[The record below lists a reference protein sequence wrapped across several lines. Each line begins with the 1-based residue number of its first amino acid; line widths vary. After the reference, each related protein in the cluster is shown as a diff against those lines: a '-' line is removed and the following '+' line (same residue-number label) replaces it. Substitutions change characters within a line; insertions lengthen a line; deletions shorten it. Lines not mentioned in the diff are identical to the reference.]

1 MPLPDLFLQELK
13 ARTDMAELV
22 ASYVN
27 LRRSGRNLVG
37 LCPFHHEKTP
47 SFNVY
52 PENGS
57 FYCFGCGVGGDVITF
72 VRKIENLDYME
83 AVRFLA
89 NRAGMQVPEEQVDD
103 TMAKLRARVLEIN
116 RETARFFH
124 RVLLSPEGRPG
135 LDYLTRRG
143 LSMKTIRHFGLGFSP
158 PGRFSLTDHLKK
170 MGYTDQELIQ
180 ANVAFQSRSGR
191 TMDRFASRVM
201 FPIID
206 LRGNVVA
213 FGGRILTDEKP
224 KYINTSD
231 TPVYHK
237 SSGLFAMNFAK
248 NNGGEQLILA
258 EGYMDVISLHQAGF
272 TNAMASLGTS
282 LTMEQARLMARYA
295 KEVVICY
302 DSDAAGQKA
311 ASRAIPM
318 LRDAG
323 LLVKV
328 LTVPGNKDPDEY
340 IKAYGIDAF
349 RALMQNA
356 ENGYAFR
363 LTQSLKRFPGDN
375 MDQKLSVLGD
385 VLPYLAKIRHPAE
398 LDVAVR
404 HTADRLFLSEQAIKN
419 ELAAYRRG
427 AGRRNRYRQPEETEA
442 PVVQAAPKLDF
453 PKNEVVLLCGMLADP
468 AFAERIEACGG
479 AKLFQSVLRTIYE
492 DFQAQAAQNGQ
503 IDSSR
508 LDVGVSSVFAAA
520 TMQHPDAFPEE
531 LDSAQRQAL
540 LERTLL
546 AQQNQLIDQRYRTL
560 LNKIGSLEK
569 GGKPDEMEQAL
580 IELETI
586 RQKKT
591 QFEDRMRGDKG

>member
-103 TMAKLRARVLEIN
+103 TMARLRARVLEIN

-340 IKAYGIDAF
+340 IRSHGEEGHAYFKRLLDSCGNDVEYRLARLRDSCNMNTSEGRVAYLTGAAQLLATLDNRIEQEVYAGKLAEETGVDKSAI
-349 RALMQNA
+349 LMQVKK
-356 ENGYAFR
+356 
-363 LTQSLKRFPGDN
+363 Q
-375 MDQKLSVLGD
+375 
-385 VLPYLAKIRHPAE
+385 
-398 LDVAVR
+398 
-404 HTADRLFLSEQAIKN
+404 
-419 ELAAYRRG
+419 
-427 AGRRNRYRQPEETEA
+427 NRQRQR
-442 PVVQAAPKLDF
+442 Q
-453 PKNEVVLLCGMLADP
+453 
-468 AFAERIEACGG
+468 
-479 AKLFQSVLRTIYE
+479 Q
-492 DFQAQAAQNGQ
+492 
-503 IDSSR
+503 
-508 LDVGVSSVFAAA
+508 
-520 TMQHPDAFPEE
+520 
-531 LDSAQRQAL
+531 AQRQFRETQQQLSAVRDTVNPEKSRHLRAVNAEEAL
-540 LERTLL
+540 IAYLFKHPDGAAWVKSRIPPEKFSTAFTRRVYEAVLGKITDNTPLSLTLFTETLTGEEISAVARIL
-546 AQQNQLIDQRYRTL
+546 AKYASVSVEHQDAEEYIQVILQESGKLSEEQLRSASGEDLMQQL
-560 LNKIGSLEK
+560 
-569 GGKPDEMEQAL
+569 QAL
-580 IELETI
+580 REM
-586 RQKKT
+586 KK
-591 QFEDRMRGDKG
+591 

>member
-37 LCPFHHEKTP
+37 LCPFHHEKTA

-143 LSMKTIRHFGLGFSP
+143 LSMKTIRHFGLGYSP

-328 LTVPGNKDPDEY
+328 LTV
-340 IKAYGIDAF
+340 
-349 RALMQNA
+349 RAIRTRMNI
-356 ENGYAFR
+356 
-363 LTQSLKRFPGDN
+363 
-375 MDQKLSVLGD
+375 SVLTARKATPISNGCWTA
-385 VLPYLAKIRHPAE
+385 VEMMWSTGWPGCGIPA
-398 LDVAVR
+398 
-404 HTADRLFLSEQAIKN
+404 I
-419 ELAAYRRG
+419 
-427 AGRRNRYRQPEETEA
+427 
-442 PVVQAAPKLDF
+442 
-453 PKNEVVLLCGMLADP
+453 
-468 AFAERIEACGG
+468 
-479 AKLFQSVLRTIYE
+479 
-492 DFQAQAAQNGQ
+492 
-503 IDSSR
+503 
-508 LDVGVSSVFAAA
+508 
-520 TMQHPDAFPEE
+520 
-531 LDSAQRQAL
+531 
-540 LERTLL
+540 
-546 AQQNQLIDQRYRTL
+546 
-560 LNKIGSLEK
+560 
-569 GGKPDEMEQAL
+569 
-580 IELETI
+580 
-586 RQKKT
+586 
-591 QFEDRMRGDKG
+591 